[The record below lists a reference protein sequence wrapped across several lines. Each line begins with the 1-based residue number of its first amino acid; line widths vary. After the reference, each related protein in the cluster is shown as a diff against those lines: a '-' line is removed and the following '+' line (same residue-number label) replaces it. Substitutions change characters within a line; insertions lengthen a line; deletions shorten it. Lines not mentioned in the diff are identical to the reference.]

1 MRTPGIVL
9 SVNSPR
15 YFELQ
20 ADDPARA
27 AAFYGSVFGWELGR
41 VEGMPIEYW
50 RTRTPGGIE
59 GAILARPAPTPP
71 PMSGTN
77 AAVISMEVA
86 NFDATAAAIL
96 AAGGIEAMAKFAVPG
111 RCWQGY
117 FLDTEGNTFGIFETD
132 PEAA

>member
-1 MRTPGIVL
+1 M
-9 SVNSPR
+9 NSPR

-59 GAILARPAPTPP
+59 GAILARPVPVPP
-71 PMSGTN
+71 GPSGTN

-86 NFDATAAAIL
+86 DFDATAAAIL
-96 AAGGIEAMAKFAVPG
+96 AAGGIVAMEKFAVPG

-117 FLDTEGNTFGIFETD
+117 FQDTEGNTFGIFETD
-132 PEAA
+132 PAAA